1 MAVPIYSDLAFNPK
15 LNSAGDLTTV
25 TDLDSVK
32 QSIYTIIKTP
42 RGSRVMMPIF
52 GVGIERFLFEP
63 INEEVA
69 SSIATEI
76 QKQLELFETR
86 ITINKIQIKIIN
98 DSVPGYEISI
108 KYFVNDKKLNDQ
120 VDITIQKN

>member
-69 SSIATEI
+69 SAIATEI